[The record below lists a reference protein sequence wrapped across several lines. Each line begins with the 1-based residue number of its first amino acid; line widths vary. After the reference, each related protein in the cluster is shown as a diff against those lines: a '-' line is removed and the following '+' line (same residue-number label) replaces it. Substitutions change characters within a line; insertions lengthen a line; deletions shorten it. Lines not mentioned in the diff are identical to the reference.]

1 LFAET
6 PRAVPRGWVRGH
18 FARPVPEVIPKCIYI
33 VAKSSEW
40 TAERNIMPREEK
52 IVREG
57 GTLIKITDTANLI
70 ERAVGNAKATA
81 ELPDGTKGVG
91 QSFKNDAGE
100 AERNAVFNAF
110 QNKAGKR

>member
-1 LFAET
+1 MCGLVAALVSDAT
-6 PRAVPRGWVRGH
+6 Q
-18 FARPVPEVIPKCIYI
+18 KCIYI
-33 VAKSSEW
+33 VAMSSRW

-91 QSFKNDAGE
+91 QSFKNDAAE

-110 QNKAGKR
+110 QNKAGRR